1 MSEALAIVRPSRR
14 IIPTWAPMLISG
26 QARTAF
32 VVFGGL
38 AVLQSSEGLGLIK
51 IAYLFGVALALVGA
65 LSNLRQLETT
75 AAYRLLRPLLGLSLL
90 FAALVALSLGVAI
103 ANGTPVTAWL
113 RDAAPYFFF
122 ASVPIFALDLRA
134 SASTRFVVAMF
145 VIAGLLASFS
155 YTIEW
160 LDRRNL
166 ADLPFGTFALPS
178 SGLRSAI
185 YIYALSGVLLSRE
198 PRTGWTV
205 LSALVLSWGWII
217 AGRIDT
223 LALPLIALVIGALA
237 IKRDRQFVRPTLRL
251 LTVGGLALLFA
262 LVFILSMVRFSD
274 YNTSILTSRLGPLA
288 QISIGRSTDTGSVT
302 TGLRAD
308 PSYQER
314 SVQTRLA
321 WQTFI
326 SEPILGTGPGHTF
339 AWDDSQGRPRVSFQV
354 DTSLSVL
361 AKFGIVGITL
371 ILTLAIAFMLFLRN
385 AARGS
390 GITVAQTA
398 LVSYAALAL
407 LISPFAVPL
416 EDKGFSFGLLFL
428 LALSLPSAATPDR
441 VREGEAS

>member
-1 MSEALAIVRPSRR
+1 MRVSLAAARPNLRL
-14 IIPTWAPMLISG
+14 IPTWAPLLVSG

-51 IAYLFGVALALVGA
+51 IGYLFGVAIALVGA
-65 LSNLRQLETT
+65 LNNLRQLETT
-75 AAYRLLRPLLGLSLL
+75 AAYRMLRPLLGLSLL
-90 FAALVALSLGVAI
+90 FAAMVALSLGVAI
-103 ANGTPVTAWL
+103 AYGTPVTAWL
-113 RDAAPYFFF
+113 RDAAPYFFL

-134 SASTRFVVAMF
+134 SASTRLIVAMF
-145 VIAGLLASFS
+145 VVAGVLASLS
-155 YTIEW
+155 HTIAW
-160 LDRRNL
+160 LDRRHL
-166 ADLPFGTFALPS
+166 ADFPFGTFALPS

-185 YIYALSGVLLSRE
+185 YIYALSSVLLSRG
-198 PRTGWTV
+198 PRTGWTL

-223 LALPLIALVIGALA
+223 LALPLVALVVGAFA
-237 IKRDRQFVRPTLRL
+237 VKRDRQLVRPTLRL
-251 LTVGGLALLFA
+251 LTIGGLALLFA
-262 LVFILSMVRFSD
+262 LIFILSMVRFSG
-274 YNTSILTSRLGPLA
+274 YNTSILTSRLGPIA
-288 QISIGRSTDTGSVT
+288 QASIGSETDTGSVT
-302 TGLRAD
+302 TGFRAD

-326 SEPILGTGPGHTF
+326 SKPILGTGPGHTF
-339 AWDDSQGRPRVSFQV
+339 EWEDSQGRPRVGFQV

-361 AKFGIVGITL
+361 AKFGIVGIVL
-371 ILTLAIAFMLFLRN
+371 LLALAIALASFLRN

-390 GITVAQTA
+390 GITVAQAA
-398 LVSYAALAL
+398 LVGYAALAL

-428 LALSLPSAATPDR
+428 LALSLPAAATPAR
-441 VREGEAS
+441 IREREAS

>member
-1 MSEALAIVRPSRR
+1 MRVSLAVARPNRR
-14 IIPTWAPMLISG
+14 LIPTWAPLLVSG

-51 IAYLFGVALALVGA
+51 IAYLFGFALALVGA
-65 LSNLRQLETT
+65 LNNLRQLEATP
-75 AAYRLLRPLLGLSLL
+75 AYRLLRPLMGLSLL
-90 FAALVALSLGVAI
+90 FAAMVALSLGVAI
-103 ANGTPVTAWL
+103 AYGTPVTAWL

-134 SASTRFVVAMF
+134 SASTRLVVAMF
-145 VIAGLLASFS
+145 VIAGVLASLS

-185 YIYALSGVLLSRE
+185 FIYALCGVLLSRG

-205 LSALVLSWGWII
+205 LSALVLSWAWII

-223 LALPLIALVIGALA
+223 LALPLIALVVGAFA
-237 IKRDRQFVRPTLRL
+237 VKRDRQIVRPTLRL
-251 LTVGGLALLFA
+251 LTIGGLALLFA

-274 YNTSILTSRLGPLA
+274 YNTSILTSRLEPVA
-288 QISIGRSTDTGSVT
+288 PASIGTDW
-302 TGLRAD
+302 
-308 PSYQER
+308 SYQER

-326 SEPILGTGPGHTF
+326 SKPILGTGPGHNF

-361 AKFGIVGITL
+361 AKFGIVGFTL
-371 ILTLAIAFMLFLRN
+371 ILALAITFMLFLRN

-398 LVSYAALAL
+398 LVSYAVLAL

-441 VREGEAS
+441 VREGEVS

>member
-1 MSEALAIVRPSRR
+1 MSEALAIARPIRR
-14 IIPTWAPMLISG
+14 LMPAWAPLLFSG

-51 IAYLFGVALALVGA
+51 IGYLFGFAIALVGA
-65 LSNLRQLETT
+65 LNNLRQLEATP
-75 AAYRLLRPLLGLSLL
+75 AYRMLRPLLGLSLL
-90 FAALVALSLGVAI
+90 FAGLVALSLGVAI
-103 ANGTPVTAWL
+103 AYGTPVTAWL

-134 SASTRFVVAMF
+134 SASTRLVVAMF
-145 VIAGLLASFS
+145 VIAGMLASLS

-160 LDRRNL
+160 LDRRSL
-166 ADLPFGTFALPS
+166 VDLPFGTFALPS

-185 YIYALSGVLLSRE
+185 FIYALSAALLSRG
-198 PRTGWTV
+198 PRTGWMA
-205 LSALVLSWGWII
+205 LGALVLSWAWII

-223 LALPLIALVIGALA
+223 LALPLIALVVGAFA

-251 LTVGGLALLFA
+251 LTIGGLALLFA

-288 QISIGRSTDTGSVT
+288 TVSADPG
-302 TGLRAD
+302 AD

-326 SEPILGTGPGHTF
+326 SKPILGTGPGHSF
-339 AWDDSQGRPRVSFQV
+339 AWEDSQGRPRVSFQV

-361 AKFGIVGITL
+361 AKFGIVGTTL
-371 ILTLAIAFMLFLRN
+371 ILALAIAFVLFLRN

-398 LVSYAALAL
+398 LMCYAAMAL

-428 LALSLPSAATPDR
+428 LALSLPATAIPDR
-441 VREGEAS
+441 IREREAS